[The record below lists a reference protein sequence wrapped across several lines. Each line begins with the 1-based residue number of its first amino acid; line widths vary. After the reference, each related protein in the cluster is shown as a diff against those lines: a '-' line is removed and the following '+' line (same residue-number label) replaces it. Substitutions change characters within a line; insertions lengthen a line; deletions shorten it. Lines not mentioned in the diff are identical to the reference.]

1 MIQQFGH
8 VVLKKN
14 KDIYLIGDAS
24 NIGPPTAQKAK
35 QQGQHLANYFN
46 NDLSGEDYKYK
57 ETRKIGLLWKQNM
70 EHLDY
75 HILFNL

>member
-1 MIQQFGH
+1 M
-8 VVLKKN
+8 
-14 KDIYLIGDAS
+14 IGDAS

-57 ETRKIGLLWKQNM
+57 EKGKIIHSKDWIIM
-70 EHLDY
+70 ETKYGTFRLPHFIQFIIDY
-75 HILFNL
+75 FIEDFS